1 MASQE
6 ANRLIVAMTGASGAL
21 YGVRLL
27 ERALEIPLET
37 HFIATRWAQV
47 TLNEETDYR
56 ITAVRHLAHTTY
68 SENDQ
73 SAQIASGSFITAG
86 MVIAPCSA
94 KTLAAL
100 ASGFAYNLVCRA
112 ADVVL
117 KERRKLVLVVREAP
131 LSGIQLRN
139 MLTLADAGAIIF
151 PPVPAFYGRPQSVEE
166 VVDYTVVRILDQFG
180 FSLSSSQRWTGRE
193 GG

>member
-1 MASQE
+1 
-6 ANRLIVAMTGASGAL
+6 
-21 YGVRLL
+21 
-27 ERALEIPLET
+27 
-37 HFIATRWAQV
+37 
-47 TLNEETDYR
+47 
-56 ITAVRHLAHTTY
+56 
-68 SENDQ
+68 
-73 SAQIASGSFITAG
+73 